1 MMPLPPNSHAAF
13 VLVLILLAL
22 VLFSRR
28 NVPLET
34 TSLLVL
40 VSLVLVFSL
49 WPYAG
54 SEGVLRSA
62 DFFSGFGHEALV
74 AVCCLMIVGHGLVR
88 TGALEPVGRYLT
100 RAWRATPKL
109 ALLLTLIAA
118 AVLSAFVNNT
128 PIVILLLPLLVTVST
143 RTNVKAANV
152 LMPVG
157 FATLLGGMSTTIG
170 TSTNLLVVSVAVD
183 LGLDSFNLFD
193 FLLPAS
199 VAGIVGILYL
209 WLIVPLFMPDR
220 KPALSDTSP
229 RIFDAFL
236 LLPDNKDRPTLTLS
250 ELREQA
256 PGMVVRQIL
265 RSNYSYIKP
274 LPDALVNAGDRLAIS
289 DTPEHLKEYER
300 ALGGT
305 LYTRDVKVS
314 EEHPLSNDDQQLA
327 EIVVTD
333 GSVLANRTLRQSR
346 IKDHH
351 QLAVLALHRE
361 GRAMSSL
368 PKGMLDTK
376 LYSGDV
382 ILVQTSRDNLS
393 TIRREGTFLILD
405 ATSDVPFTNRAPL
418 AIGIMA
424 AVVCVAAL
432 GILPIAASALTGV
445 ALLLLLRCLHWIDVG
460 RALSTPV
467 ILVIVASLAL
477 ALAAQRTG
485 GAHYLA
491 QLFLHFTEG
500 FPPAMV
506 LSALMLLMAV
516 LTNIVSNNAAAVIGT
531 PIAVSMANELGQPV
545 EAFVLAVMFGANLS
559 FATPMAYQ
567 TNLLVMNTGGYT
579 FMDFVKVG
587 LPLILLVWLTLSWLL
602 PVLYGI

>member
-1 MMPLPPNSHAAF
+1 MNDPHTIA
-13 VLVLILLAL
+13 VLVLTIFALFLFTREKIPLETSAFVVLCLLAL
-22 VLFSRR
+22 GFS
-28 NVPLET
+28 
-34 TSLLVL
+34 
-40 VSLVLVFSL
+40 VFDYEYKGEQVN
-49 WPYAG
+49 P
-54 SEGVLRSA
+54 V
-62 DFFSGFGHEALV
+62 DFFHGFGHEALI
-74 AVCCLMIVGHGLVR
+74 AVCALMVVGTGLVK
-88 TGALEPVGRYLT
+88 TGALEPVGNMLSRMWKISPSLS
-100 RAWRATPKL
+100 
-109 ALLLTLIAA
+109 LLTTLLIAA
-118 AVLSAFVNNT
+118 ALSAFINNT
-128 PIVILLLPLLVTVST
+128 PIVVLLIPILVSVAL
-143 RTNVKAANV
+143 RTGGNPSSV
-152 LMPVG
+152 LMPMG
-157 FATLLGGMSTTIG
+157 FATLLGGMGTTIG

-477 ALAAQRTG
+477 ALAAQQTG